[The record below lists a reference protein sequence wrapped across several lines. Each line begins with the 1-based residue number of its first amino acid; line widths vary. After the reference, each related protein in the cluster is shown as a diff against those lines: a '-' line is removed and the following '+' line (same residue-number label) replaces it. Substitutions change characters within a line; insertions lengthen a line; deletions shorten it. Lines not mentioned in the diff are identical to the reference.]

1 MTDALRSA
9 GADVRDVK
17 ALTLAE
23 AAPVIMESQEVPV

>member
-1 MTDALRSA
+1 
-9 GADVRDVK
+9 VRDVK